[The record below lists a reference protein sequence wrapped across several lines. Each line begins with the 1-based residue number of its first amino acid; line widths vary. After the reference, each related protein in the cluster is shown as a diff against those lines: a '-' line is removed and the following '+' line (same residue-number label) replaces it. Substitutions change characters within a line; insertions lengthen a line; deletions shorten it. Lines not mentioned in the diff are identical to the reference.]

1 MKTPNVIFIMADQL
15 KASALGVYGN
25 QACPTPNLQRLAG
38 EGVVFEH
45 AVTPH
50 PLCVP
55 ARVAFWTA
63 RYPHQTGCR
72 RNQTF
77 MPVGAK
83 NGMRAFRAR
92 GYHCGLIGKDHCFQ
106 EADHTS
112 LFDTWLELGHGGVP
126 ERAWQR
132 GKWVIDASPLERM
145 HQQAGEALRGPD
157 RHLRCYVPDCVPEA
171 HTTGLIGTQT
181 RAFIEEHA
189 VDPFAL
195 WVSFPAPHEPYIV
208 PKRYFQQID
217 PAAIQ
222 LPPFEPGELE
232 AVPER
237 TRFLYR
243 MLNAH
248 GRREDLHQTV
258 RAYLANALF
267 IDEMVGEILAAL
279 EASGRRQETIVVFC
293 ADHGDFAG
301 EHNMMIKGGC
311 FYDCLTRVPLVIS
324 WPGHV
329 PSGARD
335 RGLAN
340 LVDVMP
346 TVFTLIDGAP
356 PAWAA
361 GQPLSTCTDAPP
373 QLATFSEYGAGMR
386 LVPKDVQESV
396 LAQQQGMDALMAT
409 LQWREAEG
417 RRKMV
422 RTPKWK
428 YTYDPIDPVDELYDL
443 ESDPYERENLA
454 ALPEYAAVTADLR
467 GRLLDWSL
475 STEDAVPVPLPEARV
490 QE

>member
-1 MKTPNVIFIMADQL
+1 MQTPNIIVIMADQL
-15 KASALGVYGN
+15 KASALRLYGN
-25 QACPTPNLQRLAG
+25 QACPTPNLQRLAR

-45 AVTPH
+45 AITPH
-50 PLCVP
+50 PHCVP
-55 ARVAFWTA
+55 ARVAFWTG

-77 MPVGAK
+77 MPVGAE
-83 NGMRAFRAR
+83 NGMRAFRER
-92 GYHCGLIGKDHCFQ
+92 GYHVGLIGKNHCFQ
-106 EADHTS
+106 DSDHPS

-126 ERAWQR
+126 ETARQR
-132 GKWVIDASPLERM
+132 GTWVHDTMPLERM
-145 HQQAGEALRGPD
+145 HQQGRDVLHGPD
-157 RHLRCYVPDCVPEA
+157 RHLKSFVPDCIPEA

-189 VDPFAL
+189 RDPFAL

-208 PKRYFQQID
+208 PKRYFEQID

-232 AVPER
+232 SVPER

-243 MLNAH
+243 MLNAED
-248 GRREDLHQTV
+248 RREDLQRTV
-258 RAYLANALF
+258 RAYLANARF

-279 EASGRRQETIVVFC
+279 DTTGRRKETIVVFC
-293 ADHGDFAG
+293 SDHGDFAG

-324 WPGHV
+324 WPEHV
-329 PSGARD
+329 PAGVRD
-335 RGLAN
+335 FGMAN
-340 LVDVMP
+340 LVDVLP
-346 TVFTLIDGAP
+346 TVFTLIDGEVP
-356 PAWAA
+356 GWAT
-361 GQPLSTCTDAPP
+361 GQPLSGCTNTPP
-373 QLATFSEYGAGMR
+373 RSATFSEYGAGMP
-386 LVPKDVQESV
+386 LVPKEVQEAV
-396 LAQQQGMDALMAT
+396 LAGKQGVDALMAT

-428 YTYDPIDPVDELYDL
+428 YTYDPMDPVAELYDL
-443 ESDPYERENLA
+443 ERDPFERENLA
-454 ALPEYAAVTADLR
+454 ASPEYAPVTAELR

-475 STEDAVPVPLPEARV
+475 ATEDAKPVPLPEARV
-490 QE
+490 QQ